1 MIPTELVY
9 LLMALGLGA
18 LVYRYFTGRGGM
30 EILRPDYAGL
40 PSSGGVDVRQHE
52 VRWSAADDDSF
63 VAAWQ
68 LEDGHFVALR
78 VAFDRAD
85 EEEPDL
91 GHLEIQIDQRRVE
104 TGVRWTEKIHD
115 RTLRADVEAILKALM
130 GEARRARS
138 DAVRVAAAKHIGDE
152 RRLE

>member
-9 LLMALGLGA
+9 LVIAFGLGA

-30 EILRPDYAGL
+30 QILRPDYVGL
-40 PSSGGVDVRQHE
+40 PSRGGVVVRQHE
-52 VRWSAADDDSF
+52 VRWTVADDDSF

-68 LEDGHFVALR
+68 LEDGHIVGLQ

-85 EEEPDL
+85 VEEPDL
-91 GHLEIQIDQRRVE
+91 GRMDILIDQRRIE

-115 RTLRADVEAILKALM
+115 RTLRADVEAILKALTA
-130 GEARRARS
+130 EARRARS
-138 DAVRVAAAKHIGDE
+138 DTTRVAAAKHIGDD